1 MFRIIFLIFG
11 STMALPGNAK
21 IESMLQNPVQYKVF
35 VLFVEIT
42 IGVFVILWSANE
54 FLFKNWLKSG

>member
-35 VLFVEIT
+35 VPKINLWK
-42 IGVFVILWSANE
+42 IGDLVKAFDRVYVRNYSQ
-54 FLFKNWLKSG
+54 NWF